1 MKIQKLK
8 LNVNIFMSALRNILN
23 KKQRES
29 LNVQEVNV
37 IINSFKHSLQG
48 DKELDLWGSNEGGGW
63 W

>member
-1 MKIQKLK
+1 
-8 LNVNIFMSALRNILN
+8 MSALRNILN

-37 IINSFKHSLQG
+37 IINSFKYSLQG
-48 DKELDLWGSNEGGGW
+48 DKELDLWGGKGGGGW